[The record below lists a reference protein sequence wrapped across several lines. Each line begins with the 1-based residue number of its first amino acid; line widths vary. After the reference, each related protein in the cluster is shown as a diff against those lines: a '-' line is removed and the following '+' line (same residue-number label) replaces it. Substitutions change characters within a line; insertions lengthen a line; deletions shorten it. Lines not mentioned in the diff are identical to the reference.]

1 MDTVT
6 AMFLSTQ
13 GFTAALEEVVALDV
27 DDFEGWLVELWLV
40 LDEGLLLLWLVDVVG
55 VGV

>member
-1 MDTVT
+1 MDTVI

-13 GFTAALEEVVALDV
+13 GFTAALEEVVGLDV

-55 VGV
+55 LDV